1 MAEFEYGPA
10 EFIVAQFDTDLPSP
24 AVVEA
29 ILDLVA
35 SGTVRLLDL
44 LIVRRGVDGSVEL
57 IELEEVGDQIGMADV
72 QLEASGLAG
81 DDDVT
86 EIADLIEPGRAG
98 AVLVIE
104 HRWAKELASRFF
116 AAGGSVVHTERI
128 PAPVVNAI
136 VAGEFDDEAPA
147 GAEG

>member
-1 MAEFEYGPA
+1 MADFEYGPA

-44 LIVRRGVDGSVEL
+44 LIVRRGLDGSVEL
-57 IELEEVGDQIGMADV
+57 LELEEIGDQIGMADV

-81 DDDVT
+81 DEDVAA
-86 EIADLIEPGRAG
+86 IADLIEPGRAG

-104 HRWAKELASRFF
+104 HRWATELASRFF

-136 VAGEFDDEAPA
+136 VAGDYDDETPA